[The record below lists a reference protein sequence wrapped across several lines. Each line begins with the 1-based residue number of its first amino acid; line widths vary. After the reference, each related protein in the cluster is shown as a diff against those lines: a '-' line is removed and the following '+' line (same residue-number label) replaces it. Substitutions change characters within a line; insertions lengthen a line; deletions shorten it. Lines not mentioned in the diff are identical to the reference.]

1 MVSPRA
7 GGGGNGG
14 SGRVTRGPAAPQGW
28 GREAGDATVLGW
40 VPGSDP
46 HQERAPGPPSPPP
59 HPPPQKTTASGVALH
74 PASAG
79 HFLRHAGGWVVAN
92 LPHWHGGGVEGGLAV
107 TWGSG
112 SGLSPRPAFPRLVA
126 QPGPWDLFSVPA
138 AFPASSSRVASG
150 PTVVSGVARSSPLS
164 IPARPPLP
172 VPSVGSPARRGSA
185 GTHRPP
191 RRGGARHLGLSG
203 GSCEMSAN
211 ILCGLLQQ
219 ASRCRCWRASGNRS
233 PAVTNGSGT
242 AAAVPTRVPLAG
254 WATPWHRWL
263 RWDMELGW
271 VEGIRVGS
279 DAPPARGVTSAS
291 LQPY

>member
-1 MVSPRA
+1 MSPRA
-7 GGGGNGG
+7 GGGGEWRQWEGDAG
-14 SGRVTRGPAAPQGW
+14 TRRSPGMGTRGG
-28 GREAGDATVLGW
+28 GRDRAGVGARIRPS
-40 VPGSDP
+40 PGTGSW
-46 HQERAPGPPSPPP
+46 PPLPPP